1 MLARLLFALPFTLI
15 WSMITSFSL
24 TNFALG
30 LLLGVAIAVALDVEH
45 HQISLRR
52 MPGQFAALAL
62 YLMTLARETWLS
74 SLDVTRHVLRREMK
88 LRPGLLRVP
97 IQDDQES
104 EVMAALSAHGI
115 TVAPG
120 ELVVDFEDSHIML
133 VHCLDA
139 EEAATGII
147 EAQARRLRLF
157 ERILG
162 R

>member
-1 MLARLLFALPFTLI
+1 
-15 WSMITSFSL
+15 
-24 TNFALG
+24 
-30 LLLGVAIAVALDVEH
+30 
-45 HQISLRR
+45 
-52 MPGQFAALAL
+52 
-62 YLMTLARETWLS
+62 
-74 SLDVTRHVLRREMK
+74 
-88 LRPGLLRVP
+88 
-97 IQDDQES
+97 
-104 EVMAALSAHGI
+104 MAALSAHGI

-139 EEAATGII
+139 EEAAKSIF